1 MDNIEYIV
9 VFHDHEGLQE
19 EYYYQTSDYAREHFD
34 LFRGA
39 ENASLYSRIDL
50 VAYDFSAKEETIL
63 ESIEF

>member
-1 MDNIEYIV
+1 MNNTEYIV
-9 VFHDHEGLQE
+9 VFHDREGLLE
-19 EYYYQTSDYAREHFD
+19 EYYYRTSESAREHFD

-50 VAYDFSAKEETIL
+50 VVYDFLAKEETIL